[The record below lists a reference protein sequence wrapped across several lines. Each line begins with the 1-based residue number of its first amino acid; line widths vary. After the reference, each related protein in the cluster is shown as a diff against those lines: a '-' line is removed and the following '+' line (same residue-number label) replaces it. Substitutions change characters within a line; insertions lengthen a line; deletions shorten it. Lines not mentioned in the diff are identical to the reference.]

1 MLFFRLVFI
10 TANHYLRNGA
20 GRMTKPTPPNTDR
33 PPIKFIGCEPSKADF
48 FFWLRIAIVA
58 LIFASLMAYAYGV
71 GK

>member
-1 MLFFRLVFI
+1 MI
-10 TANHYLRNGA
+10 
-20 GRMTKPTPPNTDR
+20 KPTPPNTDR
-33 PPIKFIGCEPSKADF
+33 PPIKFIGFEPSKADF

>member
-1 MLFFRLVFI
+1 MI
-10 TANHYLRNGA
+10 
-20 GRMTKPTPPNTDR
+20 KPTPPNTDR